1 MLQLGPRQMT
11 PATHKCGAMSL
22 IGFEYDTE
30 GSTIHRLP
38 HSTACK
44 SRSRVCPAPKTPSF
58 IGFLLWF
65 PSRDL
70 NPGEQQSQPTRT
82 TQFHS
87 EIKIGYWIS
96 YRWHRALRGPTSSAG
111 RGSWKGA
118 RCLSFFSHRAPS
130 EARSVPPAEDPEK
143 GRDVYISSALQETT
157 TVVPPAEDPGRG
169 REIYVFSHTERSPGP
184 PRDDRFRRQ

>member
-1 MLQLGPRQMT
+1 MLQLGPRQTT

-118 RCLSFFSHRAPS
+118 RCLSFSHIERPPRPDQFRRQRILKRDEMFIFRAPS
-130 EARSVPPAEDPEK
+130 K
-143 GRDVYISSALQETT
+143 
-157 TVVPPAEDPGRG
+157 
-169 REIYVFSHTERSPGP
+169 
-184 PRDDRFRRQ
+184 RRLL

>member
-1 MLQLGPRQMT
+1 
-11 PATHKCGAMSL
+11 MSL

-44 SRSRVCPAPKTPSF
+44 SRSRLCPAPKTPSF
-58 IGFLLWF
+58 IGSLLWF

-70 NPGEQQSQPTRT
+70 NPGEQQSQPART

-96 YRWHRALRGPTSSAG
+96 YRWHHHHGTPSEGRPVPPVEDPG
-111 RGSWKGA
+111 RG
-118 RCLSFFSHRAPS
+118 RDVYLFFSHRAPS
-130 EARSVPPAEDPEK
+130 EGRSVPPADDPGK

-169 REIYVFSHTERSPGP
+169 RDVYVFSH
-184 PRDDRFRRQ
+184 